1 MELSTLL
8 NIKSYAETAANE
20 HSDPLHTFTHL
31 GRVAQNANLIVKIL
45 GKENELDGNLL
56 QAACFLHDIP
66 INIPKKYF
74 LSQIGKH
81 LFEQVFIK
89 KYLPGILEK
98 FNLEQEEKEILF
110 EAILDHPFSIPYRLL
125 NEKSGFY
132 ARILQD
138 ADSLDYFSFEREKS
152 VKESKN
158 KSLYLY
164 ILAVVSS
171 LFFAFGRKNIRIFLN
186 FPEIAKKYQF

>member
-1 MELSTLL
+1 MS
-8 NIKSYAETAANE
+8 IKSYARSAVNE
-20 HSDPLHTFTHL
+20 RSNPLHTFAHL
-31 GRVAQNANLIVKIL
+31 ERVAQNARWIVEIL
-45 GKENELDGNLL
+45 GREKKLDVNLL
-56 QAACFLHDIP
+56 QAVCFLHDIP
-66 INIPKKYF
+66 LSIPKNYF
-74 LSQIGKH
+74 FGAIGKH
-81 LFEQVFIK
+81 LFEQKLIK

-152 VKESKN
+152 VRESKN
-158 KSLYLY
+158 TSLFNY
-164 ILAVVSS
+164 ILAVVSG
-171 LFFAFGRKNIRIFLN
+171 LFFVFGRKNIRIFLN

>member
-1 MELSTLL
+1 M

-74 LSQIGKH
+74 LGQIGKH

-110 EAILDHPFSIPYRLL
+110 ETILDHPFSIPYRLL

-164 ILAVVSS
+164 ILAVVSG